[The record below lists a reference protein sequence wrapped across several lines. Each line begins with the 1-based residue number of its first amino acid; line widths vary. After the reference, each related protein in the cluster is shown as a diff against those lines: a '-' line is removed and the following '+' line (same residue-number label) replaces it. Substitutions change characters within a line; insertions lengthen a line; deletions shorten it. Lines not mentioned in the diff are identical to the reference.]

1 MAAGLVFGS
10 LIGVGA
16 YQTSRDPNNFYL
28 TLGASAVLGTMMG
41 ARFYSSKKIMPA
53 GLITALRYE

>member
-41 ARFYSSKKIMPA
+41 ARFYNSKKIMPA